1 MKGKIRVKVKVKVKI
16 VDRLAREKMVE
27 KILMKKAKMI
37 VSQEGTRL
45 VKRKA

>member
-1 MKGKIRVKVKVKVKI
+1 VKGKIRVKVKVKVKI
-16 VDRLAREKMVE
+16 VDRLARE